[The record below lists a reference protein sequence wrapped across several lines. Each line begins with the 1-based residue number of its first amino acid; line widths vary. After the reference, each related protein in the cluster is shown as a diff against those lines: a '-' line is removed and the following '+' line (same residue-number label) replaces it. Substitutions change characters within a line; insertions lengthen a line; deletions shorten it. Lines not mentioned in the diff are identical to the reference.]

1 MEKVEEDQ
9 GEVQGVDVEE
19 GAEEDDKVGGGRG

>member
-19 GAEEDDKVGGGRG
+19 GAEEAEDKEEE